1 MLVRRYGY
9 YVLLTALAMLL
20 ASIWLIASQGISLL
34 AILMIGY
41 SVVVGLA
48 GVYVCAMGKHTL

>member
-20 ASIWLIASQGISLL
+20 AAIWLIVSQGISLL

-41 SVVVGLA
+41 SVAVGLV
-48 GVYVCAMGKHTL
+48 GVYICAMGKHTL